1 MESRIDGSGQEIQ
14 ISAAGDEQ
22 VTATSRLDR
31 QLAFI
36 AEIDQLKSV
45 ERMISLIGGSRLENS
60 AEHSWHLGVMVPL
73 LAEYGPAGADVS
85 RVQLMLLIHDIVEID
100 AGDAFCFDE
109 AAVAGQAERERRAAQ
124 RLFGL
129 LPRDQAA
136 KLQDAWEDFEEGAS
150 PEARL
155 AVAIDRFQG
164 LWMNY
169 NNGGGTWML
178 HGISRAQVL
187 ARMDPVRTT
196 APVLW
201 DVVLRV
207 LDEVGLV

>member
-1 MESRIDGSGQEIQ
+1 M
-14 ISAAGDEQ
+14 
-22 VTATSRLDR
+22 SRLDR

-45 ERMISLIGGSRLENS
+45 ERMISLIGGSRRENS

-109 AAVAGQAERERRAAQ
+109 GAVAGQADRERRAAN

-129 LPRDQAA
+129 LPQDQAA
-136 KLQDAWEDFEEGAS
+136 KLRNAWEDFEEGVS

-155 AVAIDRFQG
+155 AVSIDRFQG
-164 LWMNY
+164 LWLNY
-169 NNGGGTWML
+169 NNGGGTWKL
-178 HGISRAQVL
+178 HGVSRAQVL

-207 LDEVGLV
+207 LDEVGLD

>member
-1 MESRIDGSGQEIQ
+1 M
-14 ISAAGDEQ
+14 
-22 VTATSRLDR
+22 TLPSRLDR
-31 QLAFI
+31 QLTFI
-36 AEIDQLKSV
+36 AEIDRLKSV
-45 ERMISLIGGSRLENS
+45 ERMISVIGGARRENS

-73 LAEYGPAGADVS
+73 LAEYGPPGADVP

-109 AAVAGQAERERRAAQ
+109 AAIAGQAERERRAAE

-129 LPRDQAA
+129 LPPDQAEVL
-136 KLQDAWEDFEEGAS
+136 KTAWEEFEEGVS
-150 PEARL
+150 PDARL

-169 NNGGGTWML
+169 HNGGGTWKI
-178 HGISRAQVL
+178 HGVSRAQVL
-187 ARMDPVRTT
+187 ARMEPVRLT

-207 LDEVGLV
+207 IDEVGLV

>member
-1 MESRIDGSGQEIQ
+1 MTT
-14 ISAAGDEQ
+14 SA
-22 VTATSRLDR
+22 RLER

-45 ERMISLIGGSRLENS
+45 ERMISLIGGSRRENS

-73 LAEYGPAGADVS
+73 LAEYGPAGTDLA

-100 AGDAFCFDE
+100 AGDAFCFD
-109 AAVAGQAERERRAAQ
+109 ASAVAGQAARERLAAA
-124 RLFGL
+124 RLFGI
-129 LPRDQAA
+129 LPGDQAETL
-136 KLQDAWEDFEEGAS
+136 KTAWEEFEEGIS

-169 NNGGGTWML
+169 NNGGGTWKV
-178 HGISRAQVL
+178 HGVSREQVL
-187 ARMDPVRTT
+187 ARMEPVRST
-196 APVLW
+196 APRLW
-201 DVVLRV
+201 EVVLRV
-207 LDEVGLV
+207 LDEVGLGEVDLDEVDLDGRGVDGVA